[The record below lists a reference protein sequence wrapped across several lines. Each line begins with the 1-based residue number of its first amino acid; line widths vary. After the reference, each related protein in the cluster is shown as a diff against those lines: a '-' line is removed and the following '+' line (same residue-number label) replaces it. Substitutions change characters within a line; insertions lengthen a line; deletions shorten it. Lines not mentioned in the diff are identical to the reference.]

1 MPKSSINR
9 PFSIALAYQRAV
21 QVHVRILVADTPMKS
36 LYPSKFAMK
45 HGHLSPL
52 PLPGQDDR
60 QHLHNRSACMDVP
73 VVDVAVVASCGYTIH
88 ARFRGVDSDSF
99 VAIKDVG
106 SDSVFVVRWRMLS
119 RPGPS
124 HFKKRSGWAK
134 HANYKQTLLCWNFN
148 HQRYWVPW
156 LQILKQLHSKD
167 TRGFRWVWL
176 RDLRQDVDG
185 CLVLPVYLSL
195 SHAYTCADDLNL
207 VS

>member
-1 MPKSSINR
+1 
-9 PFSIALAYQRAV
+9 
-21 QVHVRILVADTPMKS
+21 MKS

-45 HGHLSPL
+45 HGHRSPL

-134 HANYKQTLLCWNFN
+134 HANYKHETSITRDTGFHDYKFLNSFTAKTHEDFGGSGCGISVKMSMAVWCFQCIWVYPTPTLGLM
-148 HQRYWVPW
+148 
-156 LQILKQLHSKD
+156 ILICCPNS
-167 TRGFRWVWL
+167 GFEHV
-176 RDLRQDVDG
+176 
-185 CLVLPVYLSL
+185 
-195 SHAYTCADDLNL
+195 
-207 VS
+207 